1 MKALK
6 LRTSM
11 SSKIENVS
19 ILNNICFVAYGF
31 SNILNNEKLLYIG
44 FLGVVISFVF
54 SVWICCKSFHFKSEE
69 EKKIFIRSI
78 HSIIFCV
85 LFSILFFFTI

>member
-44 FLGVVISFVF
+44 FLG
-54 SVWICCKSFHFKSEE
+54 
-69 EKKIFIRSI
+69 
-78 HSIIFCV
+78 
-85 LFSILFFFTI
+85 T